1 MEKRKEKEKEGGTHG
16 GWGWR
21 KGKGSWWLRMEKEE
35 GCSGWGQRR
44 GERKNKRKKI
54 PNQRMIE
61 IKKRKNKKRP

>member
-44 GERKNKRKKI
+44 GGSVVVGGRGNMKGEEKE
-54 PNQRMIE
+54 M
-61 IKKRKNKKRP
+61 